1 MNASERLA
9 QTRRRTM
16 NDNTDSA
23 SSAPQPTHASRLGRL
38 RPTRLAVG
46 VAGTAALAISGLA
59 AGGAFAAPS
68 YGQPTDHHPIK
79 VTVFSPGAGDH
90 SGAGGVGFIVDVA
103 LDATKLKYNHLL
115 SAANGYKPF
124 FNDPAAPTF
133 HPGPD
138 PGAPGLVALLSTTPN
153 KPGTP
158 FHGPNTNL
166 AGLFQINGVAK
177 VTGGK
182 AETWNTWQPG
192 KPVFGT
198 GRSTLTVYVVKGTAP
213 AVVTA
218 KPHNPI
224 SNVVRVPFK
233 INP

>member
-1 MNASERLA
+1 
-9 QTRRRTM
+9 M
-16 NDNTDSA
+16 NDHTDQA
-23 SSAPQPTHASRLGRL
+23 SSAPQPTRRSRLGHL
-38 RPTRLAVG
+38 RPTRLAAG
-46 VAGTAALAISGLA
+46 VAGTAALAIGGLA
-59 AGGAFAAPS
+59 AGGAFAAPN
-68 YGQPTDHHPIK
+68 YGHHTDHQPIA
-79 VTVFSPGAGDH
+79 VSVFSPGAGDH

-115 SAANGYKPF
+115 STANGYKPF

-138 PGAPGLVALLSTTPN
+138 PGAPGLVVLLSTTPN

-158 FHGPNTNL
+158 FQGPNTNL
-166 AGLFQINGVAK
+166 AGLFQINGVAQ

-198 GRSTLTVYVVKGTAP
+198 GHRTLTVYVVKGTAP

-218 KPHNPI
+218 KPHNKI
-224 SNVVRVPFK
+224 SNVVRVPFN